1 MASLR
6 GYGCVSNA
14 QLPLGVDGLFAK
26 TLHLKTSC
34 VSVATTA
41 SVFPLDACV
50 SVMTVQTRN
59 TARRWRRRR
68 AGRQHAPRS
77 ASACCRDS
85 SRRNSAS
92 GGGSVWSNGRA
103 RRSAVGSPC

>member
-6 GYGCVSNA
+6 GNGCVSNA
-14 QLPLGVDGLFAK
+14 QLPPWRGQPLCE
-26 TLHLKTSC
+26 TLHIKTFC
-34 VSVATTA
+34 VSVATPA

-59 TARRWRRRR
+59 TARRR
-68 AGRQHAPRS
+68 AGRQLAPRS

-85 SRRNSAS
+85 SRRSRAS
-92 GGGSVWSNGRA
+92 GGGSVWSYGRA